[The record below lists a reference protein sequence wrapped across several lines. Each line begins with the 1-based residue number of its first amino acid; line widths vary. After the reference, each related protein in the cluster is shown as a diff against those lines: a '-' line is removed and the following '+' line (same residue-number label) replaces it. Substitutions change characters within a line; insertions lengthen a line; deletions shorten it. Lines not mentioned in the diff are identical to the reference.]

1 MTFLGIVIIVLIA
14 YYIYSQSKSSSDSNQ
29 SNTSNSSYTSSSS
42 KKAQSFLPPIPKD
55 HQIYV
60 SNMMVAGITFRKND
74 VLRFMK
80 ATEQTL
86 ALEQE
91 PNNPHDKNAIKVIGV
106 TPSARYFLG
115 YVPKEVSEQIIS
127 TGMLD
132 KVTPRLARM
141 FQGNQDYFEV
151 QFQIIGLKELKKDFD
166 AFLENQPADI
176 SQKDYYK
183 FFNLTVPK
191 GLTTGVAFKQ
201 IAEHRAKLEAEDKT
215 KLQEYDSY
223 IEILDEFD
231 DSDFRETYE
240 VKKPSRTVL
249 NDALSQLKAEGKTY
263 EYLSSNIDEV
273 VDRVFKIKPDLE
285 RNT

>member
-1 MTFLGIVIIVLIA
+1 
-14 YYIYSQSKSSSDSNQ
+14 
-29 SNTSNSSYTSSSS
+29 
-42 KKAQSFLPPIPKD
+42 
-55 HQIYV
+55 
-60 SNMMVAGITFRKND
+60 
-74 VLRFMK
+74 
-80 ATEQTL
+80 
-86 ALEQE
+86 
-91 PNNPHDKNAIKVIGV
+91 
-106 TPSARYFLG
+106 
-115 YVPKEVSEQIIS
+115 
-127 TGMLD
+127 MLD

-166 AFLENQPADI
+166 AFLENQPADT

-183 FFNLTVPK
+183 FFNMPIPK
-191 GLTTGVAFKQ
+191 GLTTSEASKQ

-215 KLQEYDSY
+215 KLDEYDAY
-223 IEILDEFD
+223 VEILEEFD
-231 DSDFRETYE
+231 DSDFKDNYD

-273 VDRVFKIKPDLE
+273 VDRVLKIKPDLE

>member
-1 MTFLGIVIIVLIA
+1 MTFLGIIIITLIA
-14 YYIYSQSKSSSDSNQ
+14 YYIYSQSSGNSNQ
-29 SNTSNSSYTSSSS
+29 SNTSNSSYSSSSS
-42 KKAQSFLPPIPKD
+42 KEAQSFLPPIPKD

-60 SNMMVAGITFRKND
+60 SNMMVAGINFRKND

-80 ATEQTL
+80 GTDQTL

-141 FQGNQDYFEV
+141 FQGSHDYCEV
-151 QFQIIGLKELKKDFD
+151 QFQIIGLKKHKKDFD
-166 AFLENQPADI
+166 AFLENQPADT

-183 FFNLTVPK
+183 FFNLPIPK
-191 GLTTGVAFKQ
+191 GLTASAATKQ
-201 IAEHRAKLEAEDKT
+201 ITEHRAKLEREDNT
-215 KLQEYDSY
+215 KLDEYDAY
-223 IEILDEFD
+223 IEILEEFD
-231 DSDFRETYE
+231 DSDFKDNYDT
-240 VKKPSRTVL
+240 KKPSRTVL
-249 NDALSQLKAEGKTY
+249 NDALNQLKAEGKTY
-263 EYLSSNIDEV
+263 DYLSNNIEEV
-273 VDRVFKIKPDLE
+273 VERVIKIKPDLE

>member
-1 MTFLGIVIIVLIA
+1 
-14 YYIYSQSKSSSDSNQ
+14 
-29 SNTSNSSYTSSSS
+29 
-42 KKAQSFLPPIPKD
+42 
-55 HQIYV
+55 
-60 SNMMVAGITFRKND
+60 
-74 VLRFMK
+74 MK
-80 ATEQTL
+80 AIDQSL

-91 PNNPHDKNAIKVIGV
+91 PNNPQDKNAIKVIGV
-106 TPSARYFLG
+106 APSARYFLG
-115 YVPKEVSEQIIS
+115 YIPKEISEQIIS

-141 FQGNQDYFEV
+141 FQGNHDYFEV

-166 AFLENQPADI
+166 AFLENQPADT

-183 FFNLTVPK
+183 FFNLPIPK
-191 GLTTGVAFKQ
+191 GLTTSEASKQ
-201 IAEHRAKLEAEDKT
+201 IAEHRAKLEIEDKS

-223 IEILDEFD
+223 VEILDEFD
-231 DSDFRETYE
+231 DSDFREINE

-249 NDALSQLKAEGKTY
+249 NDALNQLKAEGKTY
-263 EYLSSNIDEV
+263 KYLSSNIYEV